1 VEEKEVIVITDICP
15 YTSINKSVGVGV
27 PVVHN
32 SCKIFEAQVKGIMNN
47 PNVIRRMY
55 ITRKE
60 MADLLT
66 ARWGMPVS
74 HFDGEY
80 TIDPF
85 EGENNI
91 IYIKPRIN
99 LKKGFNNHQKVEID
113 FWDII
118 ML

>member
-1 VEEKEVIVITDICP
+1 MIKKVIIITDICP
-15 YTSINKSVGVGV
+15 YTSINKTVGVGTQ
-27 PVVHN
+27 VVHN
-32 SCKIFEAQVKGIMNN
+32 SVKILEAKAKELINN

-66 ARWGMPVS
+66 ARWNMSIG

-99 LKKGFNNHQKVEID
+99 LKKGFNNPHKVEID
-113 FWDII
+113 FWEII